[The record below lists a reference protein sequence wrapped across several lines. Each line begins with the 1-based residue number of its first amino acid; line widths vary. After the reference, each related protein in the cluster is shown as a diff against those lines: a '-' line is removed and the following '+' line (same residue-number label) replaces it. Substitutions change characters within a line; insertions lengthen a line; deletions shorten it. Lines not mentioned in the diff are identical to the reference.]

1 MTKQLGRVKGGVIG
15 AATIYSLLATVYSLP
30 RLIYSLSPAIYS
42 LQNKLYSLSQQ
53 FKSSLQRT
61 QAAKNTPIIR
71 GKITRLTKQL
81 GRVKGEAIRY
91 LDKIM

>member
-1 MTKQLGRVKGGVIG
+1 M
-15 AATIYSLLATVYSLP
+15 ATV
-30 RLIYSLSPAIYS
+30 YS
-42 LQNKLYSLSQQ
+42 LQNKLYSLSQR

-91 LDKIM
+91 LDKIMCIYSPFGVKKFGFYLLLFIKIIRNK